1 MIKIFIATG
10 YDSYSHKI
18 LSKAFL
24 APSEAEAYMIN
35 LTNPSVNTYTAKSYI
50 ELINTFLDAG
60 AEIRKAI
67 NHRG

>member
-35 LTNPSVNTYTAKSYI
+35 LTNPSVNTFTAKSYI
-50 ELINTFLDAG
+50 ELINSFLKG
-60 AEIRKAI
+60 SV
-67 NHRG
+67 